1 MLAVRRSTIAA
12 LFAAVLVACGLAG
25 CTAQAESEPDDA
37 VDSGPSSQVEASGTS
52 PIVFAFVCR
61 VDDSDRTETYTTYS
75 AVWKDARSECRAAR
89 ITGTEASAQQRA
101 AVRATDGA
109 ASLEDL
115 ATACALTGSG
125 PWTSSVTSAREAR
138 VAAGLAE
145 YCPGHPEM
153 DHLQQA
159 MAAYRG

>member
-1 MLAVRRSTIAA
+1 VPAVRRSTLAA
-12 LFAAVLVACGLAG
+12 LTAAVLVACGVAG
-25 CTAQAESEPDDA
+25 CTVQAESEPDDV
-37 VDSGPSSQVEASGTS
+37 VDSTPSSQVAASGTS

-75 AVWKDARSECRAAR
+75 AVWKDGRSACRAER

-115 ATACALTGSG
+115 ATTCAVTGSG
-125 PWTSSVTSAREAR
+125 PWTSSVASARDAR
-138 VAAGLAE
+138 VAAGLAA

-153 DHLQQA
+153 DHLRDA
-159 MAAYRG
+159 IAAYRG